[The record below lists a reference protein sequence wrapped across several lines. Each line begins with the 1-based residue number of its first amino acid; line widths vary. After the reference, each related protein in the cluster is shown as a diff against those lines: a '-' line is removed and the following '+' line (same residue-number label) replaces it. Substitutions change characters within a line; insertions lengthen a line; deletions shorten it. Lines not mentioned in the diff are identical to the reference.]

1 MNLHDKRII
10 VTGAG
15 SGIGRE
21 IALAMGRQGARQ
33 VLFGRREAKLLD
45 VQAALN
51 DLGADSVI
59 QAGDVTDARSRALLL
74 QTAERAFGG
83 IDILI
88 NNAGIVQAGRLETI
102 PSETIRSM
110 LDADLLAPILL
121 TQAALPLLRRSEAG
135 TIVNVSSAIA
145 LVGVPFY
152 AAYAA
157 AKAGLARFGEA
168 LRRELSGEG
177 IHVLTVYPGATETP
191 MMTSNRAGEE
201 LGFGREPAAAVAE
214 ALIEGLQKDALE
226 VIRGGETRA
235 AMIARNRD
243 DPAAVDLQFNAI
255 REELEQAVASHT
267 AL

>member
-1 MNLHDKRII
+1 MNLHGKRII

-21 IALAMGRQGARQ
+21 IALALGRQGARQ
-33 VLFGRREAKLLD
+33 VLFGRREARLRD
-45 VQAALN
+45 VQAQLN
-51 DLGADSVI
+51 VLGAESVI
-59 QAGDVTDARSRALLL
+59 AAGDVTDVASRARLLR
-74 QTAERAFGG
+74 TAEQAFGG
-83 IDILI
+83 VDVLI

-102 PSETIRSM
+102 PAETIRTM

-121 TQAALPLLRRSEAG
+121 TQAALPLLRRSEEAAV
-135 TIVNVSSAIA
+135 VNVSSAIA

-152 AAYAA
+152 AVYAA

-168 LRRELSGEG
+168 LRRELTGEG

-201 LGFGREPAAAVAE
+201 LGFGREPAEAVAD
-214 ALIEGLQKDALE
+214 ALIDGLRRDALE
-226 VIRGGETRA
+226 VVRGGETRA
-235 AMIARNRD
+235 AMIARNRE
-243 DPAAVDLQFNAI
+243 DPAAVDRQFEAI
-255 REELEQAVASHT
+255 KGQLEQAVASHA